1 MRGQTIKSNLSR
13 KVETNSSN
21 ILRKINRD
29 LINSFH
35 FDIRD
40 PVLWYLQILIM
51 AWEYNDSYTIYILN
65 DYEELSLIQ

>member
-35 FDIRD
+35 FDIKY
-40 PVLWYLQILIM
+40 PVSWYLQMLIM